1 MLTIY
6 TKHWCR
12 YCNMAENYLTDNNIG
27 YEKINI
33 DDDSSALDFMKS
45 EEHKTVPQIYYNGKL
60 FLSGGY
66 SKLKNMEKR
75 EIHERMEI
83 FELIYPFGGI
93 YAVKMSMNME

>member
-6 TKHWCR
+6 TKDWCG
-12 YCNMAENYLTDNNIG
+12 YCNMAKNYFTDNNID
-27 YEKINI
+27 YEEINI

-66 SKLKNMEKR
+66 SQLKNLEKW

-83 FELIYPFGGI
+83 FELIYPV
-93 YAVKMSMNME
+93 YDV